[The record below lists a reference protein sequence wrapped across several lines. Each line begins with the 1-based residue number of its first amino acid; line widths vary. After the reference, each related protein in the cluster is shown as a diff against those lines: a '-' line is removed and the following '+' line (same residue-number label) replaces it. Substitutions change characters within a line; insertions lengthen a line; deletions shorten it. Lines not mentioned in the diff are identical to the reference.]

1 MKDAIW
7 FSLWY
12 NRPNCLVRRIEPS
25 FLIFLSHDQCYTT
38 GSVWVCLLLFCFFVF
53 FCGGGGGLGGLLF
66 WVFSFSFSFFFFFF
80 FFFLSKGIDRKISAL
95 GIENVLVCAVF
106 VFEGNSSK
114 KVFVMQMNNCSQLP
128 LRRVGPI
135 L

>member
-1 MKDAIW
+1 M
-7 FSLWY
+7 
-12 NRPNCLVRRIEPS
+12 
-25 FLIFLSHDQCYTT
+25 
-38 GSVWVCLLLFCFFVF
+38 
-53 FCGGGGGLGGLLF
+53 GGGGGWGGCCFGFFPFLSL
-66 WVFSFSFSFFFFFF
+66 FFFFFF